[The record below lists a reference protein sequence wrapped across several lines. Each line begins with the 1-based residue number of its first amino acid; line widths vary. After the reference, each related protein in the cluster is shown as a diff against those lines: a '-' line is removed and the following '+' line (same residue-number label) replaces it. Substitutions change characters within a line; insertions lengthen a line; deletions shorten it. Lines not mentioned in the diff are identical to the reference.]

1 VARPRL
7 SRRARE
13 HLTGY
18 LYLLPVAIAL
28 GGTVLF
34 PILKAIHM
42 SLYNHVLIKPKE
54 YGFVGLANYA
64 RLLHDEVFWL
74 SLWNSFLW
82 VFGSVSFQFLGGF
95 AAALLL
101 HQAFRGRA
109 LVRTL
114 TLLPWIIPGVVV
126 ALIWEFIYQPNYGLL
141 NDVLI
146 RIGVMTERVAWLSS
160 PVLAM
165 PAVILTNVWRGVPFF
180 AIMLLAGL
188 QAIPTELYEAA
199 RVDGASVTQ
208 RFWSITVPMLRP
220 IIVVATATRIV
231 WTVQLRG
238 PHLRHDERRAR
249 QRHPDHVD
257 VHADAGLLEPRLR
270 LCRHAVRRP
279 PAHHA
284 RLHDLLPADHP
295 RPGEH
300 DVRRAPGR
308 DLAERVLGGPVLWVG
323 LAALT
328 LFAMLPFVWVFLASF
343 KTRAELYATPIVY
356 LPASLSAANYVEA
369 WTSKLTPFSRF
380 FANSLWVSSVTMV
393 ATTLVSIL
401 AGYALARFRFAGR
414 QTFLLIFLAT
424 QMFPA
429 VLLIAPLLSQW
440 YALGLIDT
448 YQALI
453 YSNFSFTVPFTVW
466 MLVGYFESIPI
477 ELEESAMLD
486 GCNRFGAL
494 CRVVLPLGRPG
505 VAATAIFAFVASW
518 SELLFAITFTS
529 QTEMRTL
536 SAGLLFMVG
545 QYEIQWGQLS
555 AGVIISTVPVAIL
568 FTYLQRHLI
577 QGLSAGA
584 VKG

>member
-1 VARPRL
+1 
-7 SRRARE
+7 
-13 HLTGY
+13 
-18 LYLLPVAIAL
+18 
-28 GGTVLF
+28 
-34 PILKAIHM
+34 M
-42 SLYNHVLIKPKE
+42 
-54 YGFVGLANYA
+54 
-64 RLLHDEVFWL
+64 
-74 SLWNSFLW
+74 
-82 VFGSVSFQFLGGF
+82 
-95 AAALLL
+95 
-101 HQAFRGRA
+101 
-109 LVRTL
+109 
-114 TLLPWIIPGVVV
+114 
-126 ALIWEFIYQPNYGLL
+126 
-141 NDVLI
+141 
-146 RIGVMTERVAWLSS
+146 M
-160 PVLAM
+160 
-165 PAVILTNVWRGVPFF
+165 
-180 AIMLLAGL
+180 
-188 QAIPTELYEAA
+188 
-199 RVDGASVTQ
+199 
-208 RFWSITVPMLRP
+208 
-220 IIVVATATRIV
+220 
-231 WTVQLRG
+231 
-238 PHLRHDERRAR
+238 
-249 QRHPDHVD
+249 
-257 VHADAGLLEPRLR
+257 
-270 LCRHAVRRP
+270 
-279 PAHHA
+279 
-284 RLHDLLPADHP
+284 
-295 RPGEH
+295 
-300 DVRRAPGR
+300 RAPGR
-308 DLAERVLGGPVLWVG
+308 DLAERVLGGPVLWLG

-356 LPASLSAANYVEA
+356 LPASLSVANYVEA

-414 QTFLLIFLAT
+414 QTFLLIFLST

-466 MLVGYFESIPI
+466 MLVGYFESIPL

-494 CRVVLPLGRPG
+494 CRVVLPLAAPG

>member
-1 VARPRL
+1 M
-7 SRRARE
+7 RR
-13 HLTGY
+13 
-18 LYLLPVAIAL
+18 V
-28 GGTVLF
+28 
-34 PILKAIHM
+34 
-42 SLYNHVLIKPKE
+42 
-54 YGFVGLANYA
+54 
-64 RLLHDEVFWL
+64 
-74 SLWNSFLW
+74 
-82 VFGSVSFQFLGGF
+82 
-95 AAALLL
+95 
-101 HQAFRGRA
+101 
-109 LVRTL
+109 
-114 TLLPWIIPGVVV
+114 
-126 ALIWEFIYQPNYGLL
+126 
-141 NDVLI
+141 
-146 RIGVMTERVAWLSS
+146 
-160 PVLAM
+160 
-165 PAVILTNVWRGVPFF
+165 
-180 AIMLLAGL
+180 
-188 QAIPTELYEAA
+188 
-199 RVDGASVTQ
+199 
-208 RFWSITVPMLRP
+208 
-220 IIVVATATRIV
+220 
-231 WTVQLRG
+231 
-238 PHLRHDERRAR
+238 
-249 QRHPDHVD
+249 
-257 VHADAGLLEPRLR
+257 
-270 LCRHAVRRP
+270 
-279 PAHHA
+279 
-284 RLHDLLPADHP
+284 
-295 RPGEH
+295 
-300 DVRRAPGR
+300 PGR

-356 LPASLSAANYVEA
+356 LPASLSVANYVEA

-466 MLVGYFESIPI
+466 MLVGYFESIPL

-494 CRVVLPLGRPG
+494 CRVVLPLAAPG

>member
-1 VARPRL
+1 
-7 SRRARE
+7 
-13 HLTGY
+13 
-18 LYLLPVAIAL
+18 
-28 GGTVLF
+28 
-34 PILKAIHM
+34 M
-42 SLYNHVLIKPKE
+42 
-54 YGFVGLANYA
+54 
-64 RLLHDEVFWL
+64 
-74 SLWNSFLW
+74 
-82 VFGSVSFQFLGGF
+82 
-95 AAALLL
+95 
-101 HQAFRGRA
+101 
-109 LVRTL
+109 
-114 TLLPWIIPGVVV
+114 
-126 ALIWEFIYQPNYGLL
+126 
-141 NDVLI
+141 
-146 RIGVMTERVAWLSS
+146 
-160 PVLAM
+160 
-165 PAVILTNVWRGVPFF
+165 
-180 AIMLLAGL
+180 
-188 QAIPTELYEAA
+188 
-199 RVDGASVTQ
+199 
-208 RFWSITVPMLRP
+208 
-220 IIVVATATRIV
+220 
-231 WTVQLRG
+231 
-238 PHLRHDERRAR
+238 
-249 QRHPDHVD
+249 
-257 VHADAGLLEPRLR
+257 
-270 LCRHAVRRP
+270 
-279 PAHHA
+279 
-284 RLHDLLPADHP
+284 
-295 RPGEH
+295 
-300 DVRRAPGR
+300 RRAPGR
-308 DLAERVLGGPVLWVG
+308 DLAERVLGGPVLWLG

-356 LPASLSAANYVEA
+356 LPASLSVANYVDA

-466 MLVGYFESIPI
+466 MLVGYFESIPL

-494 CRVVLPLGRPG
+494 CRVVLPLAAPG

>member
-1 VARPRL
+1 
-7 SRRARE
+7 
-13 HLTGY
+13 
-18 LYLLPVAIAL
+18 
-28 GGTVLF
+28 
-34 PILKAIHM
+34 M
-42 SLYNHVLIKPKE
+42 
-54 YGFVGLANYA
+54 
-64 RLLHDEVFWL
+64 
-74 SLWNSFLW
+74 
-82 VFGSVSFQFLGGF
+82 
-95 AAALLL
+95 
-101 HQAFRGRA
+101 
-109 LVRTL
+109 
-114 TLLPWIIPGVVV
+114 
-126 ALIWEFIYQPNYGLL
+126 
-141 NDVLI
+141 
-146 RIGVMTERVAWLSS
+146 
-160 PVLAM
+160 
-165 PAVILTNVWRGVPFF
+165 
-180 AIMLLAGL
+180 
-188 QAIPTELYEAA
+188 
-199 RVDGASVTQ
+199 
-208 RFWSITVPMLRP
+208 
-220 IIVVATATRIV
+220 
-231 WTVQLRG
+231 
-238 PHLRHDERRAR
+238 
-249 QRHPDHVD
+249 
-257 VHADAGLLEPRLR
+257 
-270 LCRHAVRRP
+270 
-279 PAHHA
+279 
-284 RLHDLLPADHP
+284 
-295 RPGEH
+295 
-300 DVRRAPGR
+300 RRAPGR
-308 DLAERVLGGPVLWVG
+308 DLAERVLGGPVLWLG

-356 LPASLSAANYVEA
+356 LPASLSVANYVEA

-494 CRVVLPLGRPG
+494 CRVVLPLAAPG

>member
-1 VARPRL
+1 
-7 SRRARE
+7 
-13 HLTGY
+13 
-18 LYLLPVAIAL
+18 
-28 GGTVLF
+28 
-34 PILKAIHM
+34 
-42 SLYNHVLIKPKE
+42 
-54 YGFVGLANYA
+54 
-64 RLLHDEVFWL
+64 
-74 SLWNSFLW
+74 
-82 VFGSVSFQFLGGF
+82 
-95 AAALLL
+95 
-101 HQAFRGRA
+101 
-109 LVRTL
+109 
-114 TLLPWIIPGVVV
+114 
-126 ALIWEFIYQPNYGLL
+126 
-141 NDVLI
+141 
-146 RIGVMTERVAWLSS
+146 
-160 PVLAM
+160 
-165 PAVILTNVWRGVPFF
+165 
-180 AIMLLAGL
+180 
-188 QAIPTELYEAA
+188 
-199 RVDGASVTQ
+199 
-208 RFWSITVPMLRP
+208 
-220 IIVVATATRIV
+220 
-231 WTVQLRG
+231 
-238 PHLRHDERRAR
+238 
-249 QRHPDHVD
+249 
-257 VHADAGLLEPRLR
+257 
-270 LCRHAVRRP
+270 VRR
-279 PAHHA
+279 
-284 RLHDLLPADHP
+284 
-295 RPGEH
+295 
-300 DVRRAPGR
+300 VPGR

-356 LPASLSAANYVEA
+356 LPASLSVANYVEA

-466 MLVGYFESIPI
+466 MLVGYFESIPL

-494 CRVVLPLGRPG
+494 CRVVLPLAAPG

>member
-1 VARPRL
+1 
-7 SRRARE
+7 
-13 HLTGY
+13 
-18 LYLLPVAIAL
+18 
-28 GGTVLF
+28 
-34 PILKAIHM
+34 
-42 SLYNHVLIKPKE
+42 
-54 YGFVGLANYA
+54 
-64 RLLHDEVFWL
+64 
-74 SLWNSFLW
+74 
-82 VFGSVSFQFLGGF
+82 
-95 AAALLL
+95 
-101 HQAFRGRA
+101 
-109 LVRTL
+109 
-114 TLLPWIIPGVVV
+114 
-126 ALIWEFIYQPNYGLL
+126 
-141 NDVLI
+141 
-146 RIGVMTERVAWLSS
+146 MT
-160 PVLAM
+160 
-165 PAVILTNVWRGVPFF
+165 
-180 AIMLLAGL
+180 
-188 QAIPTELYEAA
+188 
-199 RVDGASVTQ
+199 
-208 RFWSITVPMLRP
+208 
-220 IIVVATATRIV
+220 
-231 WTVQLRG
+231 
-238 PHLRHDERRAR
+238 
-249 QRHPDHVD
+249 
-257 VHADAGLLEPRLR
+257 
-270 LCRHAVRRP
+270 
-279 PAHHA
+279 
-284 RLHDLLPADHP
+284 
-295 RPGEH
+295 
-300 DVRRAPGR
+300 RAPGR
-308 DLAERVLGGPVLWVG
+308 DLAERVLGGPVLWLG

-466 MLVGYFESIPI
+466 MLVGYFESIPL

-494 CRVVLPLGRPG
+494 CRVVLPLAAPG

>member
-1 VARPRL
+1 
-7 SRRARE
+7 
-13 HLTGY
+13 
-18 LYLLPVAIAL
+18 
-28 GGTVLF
+28 
-34 PILKAIHM
+34 M
-42 SLYNHVLIKPKE
+42 
-54 YGFVGLANYA
+54 
-64 RLLHDEVFWL
+64 
-74 SLWNSFLW
+74 
-82 VFGSVSFQFLGGF
+82 
-95 AAALLL
+95 
-101 HQAFRGRA
+101 
-109 LVRTL
+109 
-114 TLLPWIIPGVVV
+114 
-126 ALIWEFIYQPNYGLL
+126 
-141 NDVLI
+141 
-146 RIGVMTERVAWLSS
+146 
-160 PVLAM
+160 
-165 PAVILTNVWRGVPFF
+165 
-180 AIMLLAGL
+180 
-188 QAIPTELYEAA
+188 
-199 RVDGASVTQ
+199 
-208 RFWSITVPMLRP
+208 
-220 IIVVATATRIV
+220 
-231 WTVQLRG
+231 
-238 PHLRHDERRAR
+238 
-249 QRHPDHVD
+249 
-257 VHADAGLLEPRLR
+257 
-270 LCRHAVRRP
+270 
-279 PAHHA
+279 
-284 RLHDLLPADHP
+284 
-295 RPGEH
+295 
-300 DVRRAPGR
+300 RRAPGR
-308 DLAERVLGGPVLWVG
+308 DLAERVLGGPVLWMG

-494 CRVVLPLGRPG
+494 CRVVLPLAAPG

>member
-1 VARPRL
+1 
-7 SRRARE
+7 
-13 HLTGY
+13 
-18 LYLLPVAIAL
+18 
-28 GGTVLF
+28 
-34 PILKAIHM
+34 
-42 SLYNHVLIKPKE
+42 
-54 YGFVGLANYA
+54 
-64 RLLHDEVFWL
+64 
-74 SLWNSFLW
+74 
-82 VFGSVSFQFLGGF
+82 
-95 AAALLL
+95 
-101 HQAFRGRA
+101 
-109 LVRTL
+109 
-114 TLLPWIIPGVVV
+114 
-126 ALIWEFIYQPNYGLL
+126 
-141 NDVLI
+141 
-146 RIGVMTERVAWLSS
+146 
-160 PVLAM
+160 
-165 PAVILTNVWRGVPFF
+165 
-180 AIMLLAGL
+180 
-188 QAIPTELYEAA
+188 
-199 RVDGASVTQ
+199 
-208 RFWSITVPMLRP
+208 
-220 IIVVATATRIV
+220 
-231 WTVQLRG
+231 
-238 PHLRHDERRAR
+238 
-249 QRHPDHVD
+249 
-257 VHADAGLLEPRLR
+257 
-270 LCRHAVRRP
+270 VRRS
-279 PAHHA
+279 
-284 RLHDLLPADHP
+284 
-295 RPGEH
+295 
-300 DVRRAPGR
+300 PGR
-308 DLAERVLGGPVLWVG
+308 DLAERVLGGPVLWAG

-356 LPASLSAANYVEA
+356 LPASLSVANYVEA

-494 CRVVLPLGRPG
+494 CRVVLPLAAPG

>member
-1 VARPRL
+1 M
-7 SRRARE
+7 
-13 HLTGY
+13 
-18 LYLLPVAIAL
+18 
-28 GGTVLF
+28 
-34 PILKAIHM
+34 K
-42 SLYNHVLIKPKE
+42 
-54 YGFVGLANYA
+54 
-64 RLLHDEVFWL
+64 
-74 SLWNSFLW
+74 
-82 VFGSVSFQFLGGF
+82 
-95 AAALLL
+95 
-101 HQAFRGRA
+101 
-109 LVRTL
+109 
-114 TLLPWIIPGVVV
+114 
-126 ALIWEFIYQPNYGLL
+126 
-141 NDVLI
+141 
-146 RIGVMTERVAWLSS
+146 
-160 PVLAM
+160 
-165 PAVILTNVWRGVPFF
+165 
-180 AIMLLAGL
+180 
-188 QAIPTELYEAA
+188 
-199 RVDGASVTQ
+199 
-208 RFWSITVPMLRP
+208 
-220 IIVVATATRIV
+220 
-231 WTVQLRG
+231 
-238 PHLRHDERRAR
+238 
-249 QRHPDHVD
+249 
-257 VHADAGLLEPRLR
+257 
-270 LCRHAVRRP
+270 
-279 PAHHA
+279 
-284 RLHDLLPADHP
+284 
-295 RPGEH
+295 
-300 DVRRAPGR
+300 RAPGR

-466 MLVGYFESIPI
+466 MLVGYFESIPL

-494 CRVVLPLGRPG
+494 CRVVLPLAAPG

>member
-1 VARPRL
+1 
-7 SRRARE
+7 
-13 HLTGY
+13 
-18 LYLLPVAIAL
+18 
-28 GGTVLF
+28 
-34 PILKAIHM
+34 M
-42 SLYNHVLIKPKE
+42 
-54 YGFVGLANYA
+54 
-64 RLLHDEVFWL
+64 
-74 SLWNSFLW
+74 
-82 VFGSVSFQFLGGF
+82 
-95 AAALLL
+95 
-101 HQAFRGRA
+101 
-109 LVRTL
+109 
-114 TLLPWIIPGVVV
+114 
-126 ALIWEFIYQPNYGLL
+126 
-141 NDVLI
+141 
-146 RIGVMTERVAWLSS
+146 
-160 PVLAM
+160 
-165 PAVILTNVWRGVPFF
+165 
-180 AIMLLAGL
+180 
-188 QAIPTELYEAA
+188 
-199 RVDGASVTQ
+199 
-208 RFWSITVPMLRP
+208 
-220 IIVVATATRIV
+220 
-231 WTVQLRG
+231 
-238 PHLRHDERRAR
+238 
-249 QRHPDHVD
+249 
-257 VHADAGLLEPRLR
+257 
-270 LCRHAVRRP
+270 
-279 PAHHA
+279 
-284 RLHDLLPADHP
+284 
-295 RPGEH
+295 
-300 DVRRAPGR
+300 RRAPGR

-356 LPASLSAANYVEA
+356 WPASLSVANYVEA

-494 CRVVLPLGRPG
+494 CRVVLPLAAPG

>member
-1 VARPRL
+1 
-7 SRRARE
+7 
-13 HLTGY
+13 
-18 LYLLPVAIAL
+18 
-28 GGTVLF
+28 
-34 PILKAIHM
+34 
-42 SLYNHVLIKPKE
+42 
-54 YGFVGLANYA
+54 
-64 RLLHDEVFWL
+64 
-74 SLWNSFLW
+74 
-82 VFGSVSFQFLGGF
+82 
-95 AAALLL
+95 
-101 HQAFRGRA
+101 
-109 LVRTL
+109 
-114 TLLPWIIPGVVV
+114 
-126 ALIWEFIYQPNYGLL
+126 
-141 NDVLI
+141 
-146 RIGVMTERVAWLSS
+146 MT
-160 PVLAM
+160 
-165 PAVILTNVWRGVPFF
+165 
-180 AIMLLAGL
+180 
-188 QAIPTELYEAA
+188 
-199 RVDGASVTQ
+199 
-208 RFWSITVPMLRP
+208 
-220 IIVVATATRIV
+220 
-231 WTVQLRG
+231 
-238 PHLRHDERRAR
+238 
-249 QRHPDHVD
+249 
-257 VHADAGLLEPRLR
+257 
-270 LCRHAVRRP
+270 
-279 PAHHA
+279 
-284 RLHDLLPADHP
+284 
-295 RPGEH
+295 
-300 DVRRAPGR
+300 RAPGR
-308 DLAERVLGGPVLWVG
+308 DLAERVLGGPVLWLG
-323 LAALT
+323 LAALN

-356 LPASLSAANYVEA
+356 LPASLSVANYVEA

-466 MLVGYFESIPI
+466 MLVGYFESIPL

-494 CRVVLPLGRPG
+494 CRVVLPLAAPG